1 MSLFISVRNFS
12 VTCSLFVA
20 MGVHA
25 ATEVG
30 VVGLFPGK
38 AVLVINN
45 DRPRTLAVGEPAVAG
60 VRVLAVEPG
69 QARLEV
75 DGRPRTVGIGQ
86 RVFTTSRGESVTLRA
101 DARGHFITPGG
112 VNGTVVRFLV
122 DTGASYV
129 SIGAAD
135 AARAGIDLRHAR
147 EAYSNTANGMARVRL
162 VRLNEVRVGAV
173 VLNDVEAVVHDRNL
187 PLVLL
192 GMSFL
197 KHLDMQRNGEIMTL
211 KKSF

>member
-1 MSLFISVRNFS
+1 MLLFRTVFNSS
-12 VTCSLFVA
+12 ATCVLLFA
-20 MGVHA
+20 MAAHA

-38 AVLVINN
+38 AVLVIN
-45 DRPRTLAVGEPAVAG
+45 DGRPRTLAVGDPAVDG
-60 VRVLAVEPG
+60 VRVLAVEA
-69 QARLEV
+69 ARAQLEV
-75 DGRPRTVGIGQ
+75 DGRRRVVGIGQ
-86 RVFTTSRGESVTLRA
+86 RVFTTARGESVTLRA
-101 DARGHFITPGG
+101 DARGHFITPGT
-112 VNGTVVRFLV
+112 VNGTAMRFLV

-129 SIGAAD
+129 ALGAAD

-147 EAYSNTANGMARVRL
+147 LGYSNTANGTVRVRL

-173 VLNDVEAVVHDRNL
+173 MLNDVEAMVHDHNL

-197 KHLDMQRNGEIMTL
+197 KRLDMQRNGEIMTL
-211 KKSF
+211 QKTS